1 MKLNIHDICR
11 LSGLSRVQVEQAI
24 SRWLITP
31 HHKSAPG
38 QARRF
43 TQGDAFAFCL
53 AGELHRIGF
62 SWPAIRDVY
71 AVLPFPEVDEYFEQV
86 EIFPGYAQ
94 LREAVAVVTNF
105 NTAELPV
112 VRYVERA
119 DLSKVGAEPAI
130 VLPATRIAKLVEA
143 VANE

>member
-1 MKLNIHDICR
+1 M
-11 LSGLSRVQVEQAI
+11 
-24 SRWLITP
+24 
-31 HHKSAPG
+31 
-38 QARRF
+38 
-43 TQGDAFAFCL
+43 
-53 AGELHRIGF
+53 
-62 SWPAIRDVY
+62 
-71 AVLPFPEVDEYFEQV
+71 LPFPEVDEYFEQV